1 MKVAVID
8 YGMGNLAS
16 VCRALSELGGKP
28 FVADDPAELDL
39 ADHIVLPGVG
49 NFSEGMAQLLAHG
62 WGDAIQRHVK
72 EEGKPLLGICLG
84 MQLLADRG
92 TEGGETAGLGLL
104 DAEIVRLDALGCQL
118 RLPHVGW
125 NSLSLATKQASALLD
140 GIPDGCDFYF
150 VHSFGWRALR
160 SEQVLALVD
169 YGIRVPAV
177 VGAGHVYGTQFH
189 PEKSSRA
196 GFRILK
202 NFLQM
207 RRC

>member
-16 VCRALSELGGKP
+16 VCRALSELGSTP
-28 FVADDPAELDL
+28 FIANDPAELDR

-49 NFSEGMAQLLAHG
+49 SFSDGMNHLLAHG
-62 WGDAIQRHVK
+62 WQDAISRQVT
-72 EEGKPLLGICLG
+72 EAGKPLLGICLG

-104 DAEIVRLDALGCQL
+104 EAEIVRLDTMGCAL

-125 NSLSLATKQASALLD
+125 NALSMAAGQSSALLD
-140 GIPDGCDFYF
+140 GVPDGCDFYF
-150 VHSFGWRALR
+150 VHSYGWRAVR
-160 SEQVLALVD
+160 AEQVLAYVD
-169 YGIRVPAV
+169 YGARIPAV
-177 VGAGHVYGTQFH
+177 VGAGQVFGMQFH

-196 GFRILK
+196 GFMVLK
-202 NFLQM
+202 NFLQL
-207 RRC
+207 RPC